1 MRAKPYFAQICAYI
15 VHRLA
20 NKSARVRQQAADLV
34 SRIALSMM
42 RCGEEQKLGKLG
54 VSLYESLGEEYPEV
68 LGSML
73 GGLKAIVNVI
83 GM

>member
-1 MRAKPYFAQICAYI
+1 LNGFGTIINSLGMRAKPYFAQICAYI

-54 VSLYESLGEEYPEV
+54 VYF
-68 LGSML
+68 
-73 GGLKAIVNVI
+73 
-83 GM
+83 